1 MRSDLL
7 VYLRRGNP
15 ENPVELVIVVAGVQ
29 TVIPITDKQVV
40 GLVAEGAGFLATRRG
55 LFRDTTD

>member
-15 ENPVELVIVVAGVQ
+15 EQPVELVIVVGGVQ
-29 TVIPITDKQVV
+29 TVIPVSDRQVV

-55 LFRDTTD
+55 LWRDTAD